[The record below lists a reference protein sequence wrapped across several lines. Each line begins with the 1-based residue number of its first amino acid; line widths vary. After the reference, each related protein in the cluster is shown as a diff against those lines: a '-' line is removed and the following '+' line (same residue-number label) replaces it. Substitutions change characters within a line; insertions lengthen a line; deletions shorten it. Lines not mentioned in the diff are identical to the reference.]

1 MEGSTDITRTYAV
14 GEISASLKRDF
25 TNVLR
30 GNLALSNAKFLYGC
44 TGQNVDILARQ
55 YLWNDGLD
63 YKHGTGHGVGYLLS
77 IHETSARI
85 SWQGLN
91 ETAWKLEH
99 GMVVTNEPGLYVEGS
114 HGIRLENELLVRRD
128 VENEYGQFMYFEV
141 LTYVPFDLD
150 AIDTSLLREDEKSQ
164 LNAYHKLV
172 FDTVSPYLND
182 DERTWLKIYTRA
194 I

>member
-1 MEGSTDITRTYAV
+1 M
-14 GEISASLKRDF
+14 
-25 TNVLR
+25 
-30 GNLALSNAKFLYGC
+30 
-44 TGQNVDILARQ
+44 
-55 YLWNDGLD
+55 
-63 YKHGTGHGVGYLLS
+63 
-77 IHETSARI
+77 
-85 SWQGLN
+85 
-91 ETAWKLEH
+91 
-99 GMVVTNEPGLYVEGS
+99 
-114 HGIRLENELLVRRD
+114 LVRRD
-128 VENEYGQFMYFEV
+128 VENENGQFMHFEV